1 MAALTSAGLPTDRF
15 VFEGFPPKRPGKR
28 RRRLKELQTESR
40 TLVFYES
47 PRRVGALL
55 AEMQAVWGDRRI
67 ALTRELT
74 KKFEEIVRGRLSE
87 VQAHLVA
94 HPPLGEVTL
103 VVEGTTSPEPS
114 PASHGQ
120 GDRPDFDQDA

>member
-103 VVEGTTSPEPS
+103 VVEGATSPEPS

-120 GDRPDFDQDA
+120 GDRPDFDQDT